1 MLKERYNSLMKER
14 SQFLRRAQHNALL
27 TLPAMMPMDGKAD
40 GAHLVEPYQGL
51 GAAALVHLSSRMAI
65 NFLPAG
71 RPYLRLDLPPKMQM
85 ELEGEIP
92 TDITIGLSKSEQMI
106 QAEVED
112 KGWRKS
118 TLMTLQQLMCSGNVL
133 EYVQPNNTIKHYR
146 LDQYVQR
153 FDNTGKFIEAII
165 KEEFPKAEIPEGLNP
180 PSEVGTGFD
189 GEENVTLYTQVLYL
203 GKGQYRRSIM
213 WSNDEKVGEDA
224 TWDEKRCPYIPLGWA
239 WMPGE
244 NYARSKVS
252 EHIADLRSLDAL
264 EKAQLE
270 MAAMASR
277 NFILVRPGAT
287 AATLRS
293 RITRAR
299 NGDVIVADPDS
310 VEAKTFENFRGV
322 QQIQAHIQQLRDSL
336 GRAFLLSSAGQRN
349 AERVTATEIERDIS
363 EIEAALGGVFST
375 LAQDMMKRR
384 TEILMLQMIDQQKLP
399 QVPPEMVTPTIL
411 TGLEALSRER
421 DVSRAMQAA
430 QIVQAFGP
438 EAVDVVK
445 LERVIGKAFI
455 GLGIADSVRS
465 EDEVAQIK
473 QQRQEQAQQQ
483 AAMEKLGPEVVKQA
497 GQAAQQGE

>member
-1 MLKERYNSLMKER
+1 MLKARYERLSKER
-14 SQFLRRAQHNALL
+14 SQYLRRAQHNALL
-27 TLPAMMPMDGKAD
+27 TLPMAMPMDGKKD

-51 GAAALVHLSSRMAI
+51 GSAAVVHLSSRMAI

-92 TDITIGLSKSEQMI
+92 TDLAIGLSKSEQMI

-118 TLMTLQQLMCSGNVL
+118 TLMTIQQLMIAGNVL
-133 EYVQPNNTIKHYR
+133 EYVQPDNSIKHYR
-146 LDQYVQR
+146 LDQVVQQ
-153 FDNTGKFIEAII
+153 FDQSGRLIEIIIQEKFPRDALPESMPMPEQIGLGPDGR
-165 KEEFPKAEIPEGLNP
+165 EELE
-180 PSEVGTGFD
+180 
-189 GEENVTLYTQVLYL
+189 LYTQILYSG
-203 GKGQYRRSIM
+203 GKYIRTMQWG
-213 WSNDEKVGEDA
+213 NDEQLGEQTVWNDA
-224 TWDEKRCPYIPLGWA
+224 TMPYIPLGWA

-244 NYARSKVS
+244 NYARSKVT

-293 RITRAR
+293 RLTRAR
-299 NGDVIVADPDS
+299 NGDVLVAEPDS

-322 QQIQAHIQQLRDSL
+322 QQIQQHIATLRESL
-336 GRAFLLSSAGQRN
+336 GRAFLLSSAGQRQ
-349 AERVTATEIERDIS
+349 AERVTATEIERDIA
-363 EIEAALGGVFST
+363 EIEASLGGVFST
-375 LAQDMMKRR
+375 LANDMMKRR
-384 TEILMLQMIDQQKLP
+384 TVVLMQQMIDQRKLP
-399 QVPPEMVTPTIL
+399 AVDKSMVSPTIL

-445 LERVIGKAFI
+445 LERVIGRAFI
-455 GLGIADSVRS
+455 GMGITDSVRT

-473 QQRQEQAQQQ
+473 AERQEAQQQQ
-483 AAMEKLGPEVVKQA
+483 AALEKLGPPAINAAAKAQE
-497 GQAAQQGE
+497 GQ